1 MAIHLNTK
9 LLGILAMYVMKIR
22 YDPEADAMYINVRE
36 EKIDHTQEIDDN
48 TIIDFNKK
56 GEVIGVEILFVKER
70 NPNLLKE
77 FKVENLIA
85 S

>member
-1 MAIHLNTK
+1 
-9 LLGILAMYVMKIR
+9 
-22 YDPEADAMYINVRE
+22 MYINLRE
-36 EKIDHTQEIDDN
+36 DKIDHTQEIDDN